1 MEIFFYE
8 KAFFKQKERISS
20 KFEGV
25 SSIRRLSFF
34 LFLKDVMKW
43 MYFLLVEVP
52 EAETG
57 MHPQPDEYLDIQK
70 LIKSQMNLLDLGMI
84 G

>member
-1 MEIFFYE
+1 MRRRFSN
-8 KAFFKQKERISS
+8 KKKELVLNLKEFHPSGDYR
-20 KFEGV
+20 
-25 SSIRRLSFF
+25 F

-43 MYFLLVEVP
+43 MCFLLVEAP

-57 MHPQPDEYLDIQK
+57 MQPQLEEDLDIQK